1 MAKAAGSRKAVN
13 ATNLRNLGAEAL
25 AELLIELADRQP
37 NTKRRLRMEL
47 AARVGPGDLAAEIDK
62 RLDMLEASRAR
73 VSWRKRPDL
82 VVDLDVQR
90 RMIAKTLG
98 GLNAD
103 LALDRMWEF
112 LDLAESLSHRA
123 SDPKGE
129 IEAVF
134 QAAAADLGELI
145 AASSQLV
152 PVLAPRLSKA
162 IQTDSGAR
170 WASWLEAAM
179 PGFKPGLA
187 GDVLGLLEA
196 QVKPHFWTPSHLRIA
211 RMLADAADDPDAFI
225 RAVPAALQKTPAAGA
240 EIAQRLLKA
249 GRVEE
254 ALAALLASDPRAPKT
269 KPLFGKAAP
278 SIATD
283 EAWESAYI
291 EALEKSGEAER
302 AQAARRTAFELTLS
316 AQRLRDYVK
325 SLPDFD
331 DVVATDELLAFAA
344 GHKDFSAALRLF
356 MDWPSHS
363 DAARL
368 IVARRSEIDGGVDE
382 IAEWAT
388 RLESRHPLAAVL
400 LLRAAALDAMGR
412 VGFDREAML
421 QSLEDIAA
429 LSISVTDWQGAPTA
443 EEFGR
448 TLVQRRR

>member
-13 ATNLRNLGAEAL
+13 AANLRNLGAEAL

-62 RLDMLEASRAR
+62 RLDMVGASRAR
-73 VSWRKRPDL
+73 VSWRKRPEL
-82 VVDLDVQR
+82 IVDLDVQR

-103 LALDRMWEF
+103 LALDRMLVF
-112 LDLAESLSHRA
+112 LDLAEALSQRA

-134 QAAAADLGELI
+134 AAAAADLGDLI
-145 AASSQLV
+145 AASGQL
-152 PVLAPRLSKA
+152 PAVLAPRLAKA
-162 IQTDSGAR
+162 ILHDGGAR
-170 WASWLEAAM
+170 WASWLDAAL
-179 PGFKPGLA
+179 PGFKDGLA
-187 GDVLGLLEA
+187 AAVLALLEA
-196 QVKPHFWTPSHLRIA
+196 NTKPHFWTPPHLRAA
-211 RMLADAADDPDAFI
+211 RLLADAASDPDAFI
-225 RAVPAALQKTPAAGA
+225 RAVPPALQKTPAAGA
-240 EIAQRLLKA
+240 EIAQRLLRA

-254 ALAALLASDPRAPKT
+254 ALAALMASDPRGPARTAP
-269 KPLFGKAAP
+269 FGKPVPSAA
-278 SIATD
+278 AD

-291 EALEKSGEAER
+291 KALERSGEIER
-302 AQAARRTAFELTLS
+302 AQAARREAFELSLS

-325 SLPDFD
+325 GLPDFD
-331 DVVATDELLAFAA
+331 DVVAADELLAFAH

-368 IVARRSEIDGGVDE
+368 IAARWSEIDGGLAE
-382 IAEWAT
+382 AAEWAA

-400 LLRAAALDAMGR
+400 LMRAGVLDALGR
-412 VGFDREAML
+412 IGVDREAVL
-421 QSLEDIAA
+421 QRIEDIAA
-429 LSISVTDWQGAPTA
+429 LSISVSDWRGAPDA
-443 EEFGR
+443 EAFGR
-448 TLVQRRR
+448 QILQRRR